1 MSRGTLDPAGS
12 ALASDTGLSP
22 SLAGCSKAV
31 LLPLLNPLCSP
42 NPAMHASRFGLF
54 RVRSPLLTESN
65 VSFSSSGYLDV
76 SVPRVPFHKLW
87 IHLWMTVVHTAGFP
101 HSEISGSKDICS
113 SPKLIAAYH
122 VFHRLPVPR
131 HSPCALVRLTFQTFF
146 QNIWYPLDSL
156 LLPTKIIV
164 TLPFEI
170 AIFLKR
176 TYYNLC
182 FAVII
187 QFSRYVLVMF
197 LKARSPETLIFITWW
212 AKMDSN
218 HRPHDYQSCALAS

>member
-1 MSRGTLDPAGS
+1 M
-12 ALASDTGLSP
+12 
-22 SLAGCSKAV
+22 
-31 LLPLLNPLCSP
+31 NP
-42 NPAMHASRFGLF
+42 G
-54 RVRSPLLTESN
+54 E
-65 VSFSSSGYLDV
+65 
-76 SVPRVPFHKLW
+76 
-87 IHLWMTVVHTAGFP
+87 FP
-101 HSEISGSKDICS
+101 HSEISGSMLICS

-131 HSPCALVRLTFQTFF
+131 HSPCALVRLTIQTILFREWLVF
-146 QNIWYPLDSL
+146 PLDS

-197 LKARSPETLIFITWW
+197 LKARSPGTLIFITWW

>member
-1 MSRGTLDPAGS
+1 MKFSITY
-12 ALASDTGLSP
+12 LSM
-22 SLAGCSKAV
+22 
-31 LLPLLNPLCSP
+31 NP
-42 NPAMHASRFGLF
+42 G
-54 RVRSPLLTESN
+54 E
-65 VSFSSSGYLDV
+65 
-76 SVPRVPFHKLW
+76 
-87 IHLWMTVVHTAGFP
+87 FP
-101 HSEISGSKDICS
+101 HSEISGSMLICS

-131 HSPCALVRLTFQTFF
+131 HSPCALVRLTIQTILSREWLVF
-146 QNIWYPLDSL
+146 PLDS

-197 LKARSPETLIFITWW
+197 LRTQFPVILIFITWW

>member
-1 MSRGTLDPAGS
+1 MNFST
-12 ALASDTGLSP
+12 TYLSM
-22 SLAGCSKAV
+22 
-31 LLPLLNPLCSP
+31 NP
-42 NPAMHASRFGLF
+42 G
-54 RVRSPLLTESN
+54 E
-65 VSFSSSGYLDV
+65 
-76 SVPRVPFHKLW
+76 
-87 IHLWMTVVHTAGFP
+87 FP
-101 HSEISGSKDICS
+101 HSEISGSMLICS

-156 LLPTKIIV
+156 FCQRRLLLPFLLK
-164 TLPFEI
+164 LQY
-170 AIFLKR
+170 FLKG

-187 QFSRYVLVMF
+187 QFSRYVLVMS

>member
-1 MSRGTLDPAGS
+1 M
-12 ALASDTGLSP
+12 
-22 SLAGCSKAV
+22 
-31 LLPLLNPLCSP
+31 NP
-42 NPAMHASRFGLF
+42 G
-54 RVRSPLLTESN
+54 E
-65 VSFSSSGYLDV
+65 
-76 SVPRVPFHKLW
+76 
-87 IHLWMTVVHTAGFP
+87 FP
-101 HSEISGSKDICS
+101 HSEISGSMLICS
-113 SPKLIAAYH
+113 SPRLIAAYH

-131 HSPCALVRLTFQTFF
+131 HSPCALVRLTIQTILFREWLVF
-146 QNIWYPLDSL
+146 PLDS

-197 LKARSPETLIFITWW
+197 LKARSPETSILITWW

>member
-1 MSRGTLDPAGS
+1 M
-12 ALASDTGLSP
+12 
-22 SLAGCSKAV
+22 
-31 LLPLLNPLCSP
+31 NP
-42 NPAMHASRFGLF
+42 G
-54 RVRSPLLTESN
+54 E
-65 VSFSSSGYLDV
+65 
-76 SVPRVPFHKLW
+76 
-87 IHLWMTVVHTAGFP
+87 FP
-101 HSEISGSKDICS
+101 HSEISGSMLICS

-156 LLPTKIIV
+156 FCQRRLLLPFLLK
-164 TLPFEI
+164 LQY
-170 AIFLKR
+170 FLKR

-187 QFSRYVLVMF
+187 QFSRYVLVMSF
-197 LKARSPETLIFITWW
+197 KARSPGTLISITWW

>member
-1 MSRGTLDPAGS
+1 MSRPTLDPARRLGI
-12 ALASDTGLSP
+12 SDTRLSLSP
-22 SLAGCSKAV
+22 AGLPSPFSYLTSATTQSEPRDARITVWALSISLAATLEIDK
-31 LLPLLNPLCSP
+31 
-42 NPAMHASRFGLF
+42 F
-54 RVRSPLLTESN
+54 
-65 VSFSSSGYLDV
+65 SFSSSGYLDV
-76 SVPRVPFHKLW
+76 SVPRVPHVQLC
-87 IHLWMTVVHTAGFP
+87 IHCTLTEVSSAGFP
-101 HSEISGSKDICS
+101 HSDISGSLDMCS
-113 SPKLIAAYH
+113 SPKLFAAYH

-146 QNIWYPLDSL
+146 WNIWYPLDS

-187 QFSRYVLVMF
+187 QFSRYVLVMSC
-197 LKARSPETLIFITWW
+197 KARFPETLLFITWW

>member
-1 MSRGTLDPAGS
+1 M
-12 ALASDTGLSP
+12 
-22 SLAGCSKAV
+22 
-31 LLPLLNPLCSP
+31 NP
-42 NPAMHASRFGLF
+42 G
-54 RVRSPLLTESN
+54 E
-65 VSFSSSGYLDV
+65 
-76 SVPRVPFHKLW
+76 
-87 IHLWMTVVHTAGFP
+87 FP
-101 HSEISGSKDICS
+101 HSEISGSMLICS

-156 LLPTKIIV
+156 FCQRRLLLPFLLK
-164 TLPFEI
+164 LQY
-170 AIFLKR
+170 FLKR

-197 LKARSPETLIFITWW
+197 LKARSPGTLKNITWW

>member
-1 MSRGTLDPAGS
+1 MYGAFTLSGRLSQNRS
-12 ALASDTGLSP
+12 AKLVESIPRSEPQGARTLVWALSI
-22 SLAGCSKAV
+22 SLAAT
-31 LLPLLNPLCSP
+31 L
-42 NPAMHASRFGLF
+42 
-54 RVRSPLLTESN
+54 EID

-76 SVPRVPFHKLW
+76 SVHRVPLHTLW
-87 IHLWMTVVHTAGFP
+87 IGVWIHEVCSCGFP
-101 HSEISGSKDICS
+101 HSDISGSRDICS

-187 QFSRYVLVMF
+187 QFSRYVFECPFQGPQNRTISTLLVSVTCS
-197 LKARSPETLIFITWW
+197 R
-212 AKMDSN
+212 
-218 HRPHDYQSCALAS
+218 

>member
-1 MSRGTLDPAGS
+1 MNFSVLY
-12 ALASDTGLSP
+12 LSM
-22 SLAGCSKAV
+22 
-31 LLPLLNPLCSP
+31 NP
-42 NPAMHASRFGLF
+42 G
-54 RVRSPLLTESN
+54 E
-65 VSFSSSGYLDV
+65 
-76 SVPRVPFHKLW
+76 
-87 IHLWMTVVHTAGFP
+87 FP
-101 HSEISGSKDICS
+101 HSEISGSMLICS

-197 LKARSPETLIFITWW
+197 LKARSPETSILITWW

>member
-1 MSRGTLDPAGS
+1 MN
-12 ALASDTGLSP
+12 P
-22 SLAGCSKAV
+22 S
-31 LLPLLNPLCSP
+31 
-42 NPAMHASRFGLF
+42 
-54 RVRSPLLTESN
+54 E
-65 VSFSSSGYLDV
+65 
-76 SVPRVPFHKLW
+76 
-87 IHLWMTVVHTAGFP
+87 FP
-101 HSEISGSKDICS
+101 HSEISGSMLICS

-146 QNIWYPLDSL
+146 WNIWYPLDS

-197 LKARSPETLIFITWW
+197 LKARSPGTLIFITWW

>member
-1 MSRGTLDPAGS
+1 MFQFRRFPSCTYGFS
-12 ALASDTGLSP
+12 TGY
-22 SLAGCSKAV
+22 
-31 LLPLLNPLCSP
+31 
-42 NPAMHASRFGLF
+42 
-54 RVRSPLLTESN
+54 RSMN
-65 VSFSSSGYLDV
+65 SGE
-76 SVPRVPFHKLW
+76 
-87 IHLWMTVVHTAGFP
+87 FP
-101 HSEISGSKDICS
+101 HSEISGSMLICS

-131 HSPCALVRLTFQTFF
+131 HSPCALVRLTIQTILFREWLVF
-146 QNIWYPLDSL
+146 PLDSF
-156 LLPTKIIV
+156 LPTKIIV

-197 LKARSPETLIFITWW
+197 LKARSPGTLISITWW

>member
-1 MSRGTLDPAGS
+1 MKFSVTY
-12 ALASDTGLSP
+12 LSM
-22 SLAGCSKAV
+22 
-31 LLPLLNPLCSP
+31 NP
-42 NPAMHASRFGLF
+42 G
-54 RVRSPLLTESN
+54 E
-65 VSFSSSGYLDV
+65 
-76 SVPRVPFHKLW
+76 
-87 IHLWMTVVHTAGFP
+87 FP
-101 HSEISGSKDICS
+101 HSEISGSMLICS

-146 QNIWYPLDSL
+146 WNIWYPLDSL

-197 LKARSPETLIFITWW
+197 LKARSPETSILITWW

>member
-1 MSRGTLDPAGS
+1 MKFSKS
-12 ALASDTGLSP
+12 YLSM
-22 SLAGCSKAV
+22 
-31 LLPLLNPLCSP
+31 NP
-42 NPAMHASRFGLF
+42 G
-54 RVRSPLLTESN
+54 E
-65 VSFSSSGYLDV
+65 
-76 SVPRVPFHKLW
+76 
-87 IHLWMTVVHTAGFP
+87 FP
-101 HSEISGSKDICS
+101 HSEISGSMLICS

-146 QNIWYPLDSL
+146 KNIWYPLDSL
-156 LLPTKIIV
+156 LPTKIM
-164 TLPFEI
+164 LPFLLKLQY
-170 AIFLKR
+170 FLKR

-197 LKARSPETLIFITWW
+197 LKARSPETLFLITWW

>member
-1 MSRGTLDPAGS
+1 MKFSVTY
-12 ALASDTGLSP
+12 LSM
-22 SLAGCSKAV
+22 
-31 LLPLLNPLCSP
+31 NP
-42 NPAMHASRFGLF
+42 G
-54 RVRSPLLTESN
+54 E
-65 VSFSSSGYLDV
+65 
-76 SVPRVPFHKLW
+76 
-87 IHLWMTVVHTAGFP
+87 FP
-101 HSEISGSKDICS
+101 HSEIPGSMLICS
-113 SPKLIAAYH
+113 SPRLIAAYH

-197 LKARSPETLIFITWW
+197 LKARSPGTLIFITWW

>member
-1 MSRGTLDPAGS
+1 MNSI
-12 ALASDTGLSP
+12 GL
-22 SLAGCSKAV
+22 
-31 LLPLLNPLCSP
+31 
-42 NPAMHASRFGLF
+42 
-54 RVRSPLLTESN
+54 
-65 VSFSSSGYLDV
+65 
-76 SVPRVPFHKLW
+76 
-87 IHLWMTVVHTAGFP
+87 P
-101 HSEISGSKDICS
+101 HSDISGSMDVCS
-113 SPKLIAAYH
+113 SPKLFAAYH

-197 LKARSPETLIFITWW
+197 LKAQSPGTLIFITWW

>member
-1 MSRGTLDPAGS
+1 M
-12 ALASDTGLSP
+12 
-22 SLAGCSKAV
+22 
-31 LLPLLNPLCSP
+31 N
-42 NPAMHASRFGLF
+42 
-54 RVRSPLLTESN
+54 
-65 VSFSSSGYLDV
+65 SGE
-76 SVPRVPFHKLW
+76 
-87 IHLWMTVVHTAGFP
+87 FP
-101 HSEISGSKDICS
+101 HSEISGSMLICS

-197 LKARSPETLIFITWW
+197 LKARSPETLILITWW